1 MILHLFVVWL
11 VKLLPNCPY
20 SFVSV
25 LTKPS
30 DSLFPFDFR
39 EKLQKEVFSGK
50 EKNLICCIKK
60 KYTNNYLGIKLDFA
74 V

>member
-1 MILHLFVVWL
+1 MILHLFIVWL

-50 EKNLICCIKK
+50 EIK
-60 KYTNNYLGIKLDFA
+60 KYTNNYLAIKLDFA